1 VRSPLSAH
9 ACYTIP
15 VVTAPVTHPQ
25 LAEADHPL
33 VLFYDGHCGLCA
45 HSVKFV
51 IKRDKAQKFKFA
63 MLQGDVF
70 PKMVPPAQR
79 LNLPDSM
86 VVLTPEGR
94 VLTQSDAAIEINRQ
108 LGGVW
113 SAFAVIGQCIPRF
126 FRNGIYNLVARN
138 RKRLFAP
145 PPDAC
150 PLMPP
155 EYRGRF
161 LD

>member
-1 VRSPLSAH
+1 M
-9 ACYTIP
+9 TN
-15 VVTAPVTHPQ
+15 
-25 LAEADHPL
+25 PL

-51 IKRDKAQKFKFA
+51 IARDKAQKFKFA

-70 PKMVPPAQR
+70 SKMVR
-79 LNLPDSM
+79 GSSTGEIPDSM
-86 VVLTPEGR
+86 VVMTPEGK
-94 VLTQSDAAIEINRQ
+94 VLTKSDAAIEINRQ
-108 LGGVW
+108 LGGLWNVF
-113 SAFAVIGQCIPRF
+113 AFVGSWTPRF
-126 FRNGIYNLVARN
+126 LRDGIYDLVARN
-138 RKRLFAP
+138 RKRFFAP

-155 EYRGRF
+155 EFRGRF